1 MNSTDRVL
9 GQIAAMHTFIEN
21 FPMGI
26 LDKMHGKTYTSIFD
40 FIIDVLVA
48 CGVDVNQIMEYLLRE
63 IYGLEADLAIGID
76 GFYEQIKNGSLEI
89 DRQNEFMQTLE
100 YAIKG
105 VFMTLLSSIYGC
117 SAIPILPNKVFDK
130 PNEDA
135 FGGKLNSAVNTAL
148 QKDSFLPTIIPTG
161 IIDPM
166 GILQISPTSDD
177 GRLFYAIEGRDIY
190 YKKEYTEVI
199 TYSAVTTNQYFS
211 ETKEIIVDVKQSA
224 YTYGDVNEQVKLY
237 ISVTTDNTDLYSEDE
252 QKVFLDIPNGIEVK
266 QDIAVTIAYSPYG
279 SKSINT
285 WVGVIPAGSKE
296 SSEIWICSNVDN
308 FGAGQKT
315 VIRDITINNNG
326 CGIGVD
332 GNENRK
338 VWIYLDEAK
347 TKEGLHL
354 WVDNGLDSISWG
366 HPNDTI
372 EEKLVPTLSSITETG
387 IVEVTEDIEV
397 VSYKWEYK
405 VCQYEDIEDETI
417 ERVDFV
423 PTIDEDITDD
433 APEYIV
439 HYEGLNPNTLY
450 KTMDMNAFIWY
461 SLHKGMKGPQVEYNH
476 MMWDSRISAYNNGIS
491 RKSNGEWN
499 QWYASKAKE
508 NDEFLYYGEKITDTT
523 PIFPII
529 QITPQGTACNLLN
542 IKIPSQTYLYP
553 KIRLSNGEKE
563 HGFNA
568 SIYKF
573 NWDYLNN
580 IQILQ
585 PKMLLVGLCEYLL
598 GFSLSTI
605 SSVNVNLTKK
615 IIESKLSSAIKTI
628 IEANDME
635 VENCYTEFSN
645 DDVNTMMEE
654 MLLSR
659 YNATAYGGETAA
671 VRVHDTQKYISMLDQ
686 INANTSVQGNIS
698 QINKLV
704 TEVISN
710 PGTEGSIDYGIQVT
724 TDANLLKKLLW
735 AIVMPILLSIFTPQ
749 VLLLIYLN
757 FMLTGVTRFDES
769 MGNDLGT
776 ILNLLMNKIF
786 GLVKSI
792 IIAIKNMIVGLLLK
806 LFYQEIMPLLI
817 KYEMI
822 ILLERITY
830 WLTILKAALNC
841 LPRFKFQRSKVI
853 GAIDNVDYADIIVEN
868 NQDTPESTATC

>member
-1 MNSTDRVL
+1 MTPTDKVL
-9 GQIAAMHTFIEN
+9 GQIAAMSTFIEN
-21 FPMGI
+21 FPMSI
-26 LDKMHGKTYTSIFD
+26 LDMMHGKTYTSIFD
-40 FIIDVLVA
+40 FIVDVLVA

-63 IYGLEADLAIGID
+63 IYGLEANLAMGID
-76 GFYEQIKNGSLEI
+76 AFYEQIKSGKMEI
-89 DRQNEFMQTLE
+89 NRQNEFMQTLE

-117 SAIPILPNKVFDK
+117 SAIPILPNKIFDK
-130 PNEDA
+130 PDNEGS
-135 FGGKLNSAVNTAL
+135 FGGKINSTVNRLL
-148 QKDSFLPTIIPTG
+148 QDDNGFTRTIIPTG

-166 GILQISPTSDD
+166 GILQISPTSED
-177 GRLFYAIEGRDIY
+177 GRLFYAIEGNDIY

-199 TYSAVTTNQYFS
+199 TYSAVTKNIEVT
-211 ETKEIIVDVKQSA
+211 ETKEIMVDVYESA
-224 YTYGDVNEQVKLY
+224 LTYDKQVKVY
-237 ISVTTDNTDLYSEDE
+237 VGTTQDNSDIYAEDE
-252 QKVFLDIPNGIEVK
+252 QKAFLDSEVQ
-266 QDIAVTIAYSPYG
+266 QDIIVTIVYSPYG
-279 SKSINT
+279 SKSTNVWEGI
-285 WVGVIPAGSKE
+285 IPAGLKE
-296 SSEIWICSNVDN
+296 SNEIWRCSNVDC
-308 FGAGQKT
+308 FGNGQKS
-315 VIRDITINNNG
+315 IIHSITINNNG
-326 CGIGVD
+326 NGVD
-332 GNENRK
+332 VGNK
-338 VWIYLDEAK
+338 TWVYLDGVL
-347 TKEGLHL
+347 TKEKLKN
-354 WVDNGLDSISWG
+354 WKDNGLDSVSWG
-366 HPNDTI
+366 QENLSI
-372 EEKLVPTLSSITETG
+372 EEKLVPTPSAITETG
-387 IVEVTEDIEV
+387 LVPVTEDVEIV
-397 VSYKWEYK
+397 TLQWEYK
-405 VCQYEDIEDETI
+405 PCLYEDIESDSI

-423 PTIDEDITDD
+423 STIGNITDED
-433 APEYIV
+433 PEYIV
-439 HYEGLNPNTLY
+439 HYNGLNPNTLY
-450 KTMDMNAFIWY
+450 QTMDMNAFIWY
-461 SLHKGMKGPQVEYNH
+461 VLHKGMKTPQVELNH
-476 MMWDSRISAYNNGIS
+476 MMWDSRISASKNGIE
-491 RKSNGEWN
+491 RLTNADWN
-499 QWYASKAKE
+499 KWYASKDKD
-508 NDEFLYYGEKITDTT
+508 NGEFTYFGEKITENT
-523 PIFPII
+523 PIYPII
-529 QITPQGTACNLLN
+529 QLAPQGMAENLLD
-542 IKIPSQTYLYP
+542 IKLPSQTYLLP
-553 KIRLSNGEKE
+553 KIRLSNGEKN

-585 PKMLLVGLCEYLL
+585 PKILLVGLCEYLL

-605 SSVNVNLTKK
+605 ASVNINFTKK
-615 IIESKLSSAIKTI
+615 LIEAKLSSAIKSI
-628 IEANDME
+628 IEADDME

-645 DDVNTMMEE
+645 DEVNTMMEE

-659 YNATAYGGETAA
+659 YNATTYGGETAT

-704 TEVISN
+704 TEVIAN

-724 TDANLLKKLLW
+724 TDGNLLKKLLW

-757 FMLTGVTRFDES
+757 FMLTGVTRLDSFA
-769 MGNDLGT
+769 GNDFGI

>member
-1 MNSTDRVL
+1 MTPTDKVL
-9 GQIAAMHTFIEN
+9 GQIAAMSTFIEN
-21 FPMGI
+21 FPMSI
-26 LDKMHGKTYTSIFD
+26 LDMMHGKTYTSIFD

-63 IYGLEADLAIGID
+63 IYGLEANLAMGID
-76 GFYEQIKNGSLEI
+76 AFYEQIKSGKMEI
-89 DRQNEFMQTLE
+89 NRQNEFMQTLE

-105 VFMTLLSSIYGC
+105 VFMALLSSIYGC
-117 SAIPILPNKVFDK
+117 SAIPILPNKIFDK
-130 PNEDA
+130 PDNEGS
-135 FGGKLNSAVNTAL
+135 FGGQINNKVNKLL
-148 QKDSFLPTIIPTG
+148 QSDSGYTSTIIPTG

-166 GILQISPTSDD
+166 GILQISPTSED
-177 GRLFYAIEGRDIY
+177 GRLFYAIEGNDIY

-199 TYSAVTTNQYFS
+199 TYSAVTKTIEVT
-211 ETKEIIVDVKQSA
+211 ETKEIIVDVYESA
-224 YTYGDVNEQVKLY
+224 LTYDKQVKLTLDY
-237 ISVTTDNTDLYSEDE
+237 THNVDLYSEGE
-252 QKVFLDIPNGIEVK
+252 TKIKLSYGLA
-266 QDIAVTIAYSPYG
+266 QDILVSIMYSSYG
-279 SKSINT
+279 SKGTNV
-285 WVGVIPAGSKE
+285 WEGVIKANKTTSDD
-296 SSEIWICSNVDN
+296 IWICSYED
-308 FGAGQKT
+308 GLGRKT
-315 VIRDITINNNG
+315 IIHSITINNNG
-326 CGIGVD
+326 NGFDAGDKTWVYLSREGSFD
-332 GNENRK
+332 GWDN
-338 VWIYLDEAK
+338 
-347 TKEGLHL
+347 
-354 WVDNGLDSISWG
+354 NGLDSVSWG
-366 HPNDTI
+366 QPNLSV
-372 EEKLVPTLSSITETG
+372 EEELVPTPSAITETG
-387 IVEVTEDIEV
+387 LVQVTEDVKIV
-397 VSYKWEYK
+397 TLQWEYK
-405 VCQYEDIEDETI
+405 PCVYEDIESDSI

-423 PTIDEDITDD
+423 STIGNITDED
-433 APEYIV
+433 PEYIV

-450 KTMDMNAFIWY
+450 QTMDMNAFIWY
-461 SLHKGMKGPQVEYNH
+461 VLHKGMKTPQVELNH
-476 MMWDSRISAYNNGIS
+476 MMWDSRISASKNGIE
-491 RKSNGEWN
+491 RLTNADWN
-499 QWYASKAKE
+499 KWYASKDKD
-508 NDEFLYYGEKITDTT
+508 NGEFTYFGEKIAENT
-523 PIFPII
+523 PIYPII
-529 QITPQGTACNLLN
+529 QLAPQGMAENSLN
-542 IKIPSQTYLYP
+542 IKLPSQTYLLP
-553 KIRLSNGEKE
+553 KIRLSNGEKS

-585 PKMLLVGLCEYLL
+585 PKILLVGLCEYLL

-605 SSVNVNLTKK
+605 ASVNINFTKK
-615 IIESKLSSAIKTI
+615 IIEAKLSSAIKSI
-628 IEANDME
+628 IEADDME

-645 DDVNTMMEE
+645 DEVNTMMEE

-659 YNATAYGGETAA
+659 YNATTYGGETAT

-704 TEVISN
+704 TEVIAN

-724 TDANLLKKLLW
+724 TDGNLLKKLLW

-757 FMLTGVTRFDES
+757 FMLTGVTRLDSFA
-769 MGNDLGT
+769 GNDFGI
-776 ILNLLMNKIF
+776 ILNILMNKIF

-806 LFYQEIMPLLI
+806 FFFQEIMPLLI